1 MLLLVTYAVYVAIS
15 LAITVWVGRTLN
27 KNGRVFLVE
36 NFEGQEALADSINHL
51 LLVGFYL
58 VNIGFISLALRYGE
72 KPSDAV
78 GAVEFLSTKVGLV
91 VVVLGAMH
99 FFNMNML
106 VKFRRSKLFKALG
119 PKPEDPTPSAAPNT
133 AGAEGKPWSQRPD
146 ASWTATGPGM

>member
-1 MLLLVTYAVYVAIS
+1 MLLLVTYAVYVTVS
-15 LAITVWVGRTLN
+15 LAITYWVGRTLN
-27 KNGRVFLVE
+27 RNGRVFLVE
-36 NFEGQEALADSINHL
+36 NFEGQEQLADSINHL

-78 GAVEFLSTKVGLV
+78 GAVEFLSTKIGLV

-106 VKFRRSKLFKALG
+106 VKFRHSKLFKAFG
-119 PKPEDPTPSAAPNT
+119 PKAEESPAAAPNVG
-133 AGAEGKPWSQRPD
+133 GAEGKPWSQRPN
-146 ASWTATGPGM
+146 ATWMATGPGL

>member
-15 LAITVWVGRTLN
+15 LAITVWVGRILN

-119 PKPEDPTPSAAPNT
+119 PKQEEAPSSPAPM
-133 AGAEGKPWSQRPD
+133 AGSAEGKPWSERPN
-146 ASWTATGPGM
+146 AVWMSTSPGI

>member
-1 MLLLVTYAVYVAIS
+1 MLLLITYAIYVAIS

-36 NFEGQEALADSINHL
+36 NFQGQEALADSINHL

-78 GAVEFLSTKVGLV
+78 GAVEFLSTKIGLV
-91 VVVLGAMH
+91 VVVLGFMH

-106 VKFRRSKLFKALG
+106 VKFRFSKLFRLFG
-119 PKPEDPTPSAAPNT
+119 PKYADSLDLEFP
-133 AGAEGKPWSQRPD
+133 AEAKS
-146 ASWTATGPGM
+146 